1 MSKGGRVHA
10 TALSSAGRSMRAM
23 DTALAP
29 VSDALVA
36 IHARFAVEKVWC
48 QNPARRLRR
57 FIEAV
62 ESARSRVPTPMHAYF
77 DRRIDAIRA
86 ELFCDC
92 DDALRTFS
100 LTQATVR
107 RAA

>member
-1 MSKGGRVHA
+1 
-10 TALSSAGRSMRAM
+10 MRAM
-23 DTALAP
+23 ESSYAP

-57 FIEAV
+57 FVEAV
-62 ESARSRVPTPMHAYF
+62 ESARTALPASGHAYF
-77 DRRIDAIRA
+77 DRRTDAIRA

-92 DDALRTFS
+92 EDALRTFS
-100 LTQATVR
+100 QAQATVR